1 MVALNASTHRV
12 LVQHH
17 GVSKSVHPGV
27 SNINITTS
35 TPKGVTAAP
44 FFLTVYTI
52 NITEMITSDL
62 MMIASLQGVSV
73 RVALK

>member
-1 MVALNASTHRV
+1 MVALTASTHRV
-12 LVQHH
+12 LEQHH

-44 FFLTVYTI
+44 FSNNVQNIGHMQITNYCTI
-52 NITEMITSDL
+52 L
-62 MMIASLQGVSV
+62 
-73 RVALK
+73 LKI